1 MNRQSPHAVSLR
13 VEPDS
18 RHARIPLD
26 LDAGDGDPVSAGI
39 SLIDAGDM
47 GLAKAGELPFRGD
60 FFHAM
65 GWPSQRVFAVR
76 QMHTRRV
83 IAVGAGRGV
92 EETAREEADGL
103 VSGRESGA
111 ILTVTAADCI
121 PVFLSDPV
129 TGAYGIVHS
138 GWKGT
143 GIAGDAVRE
152 MAARFGSR
160 PADIRA
166 VIGPGIGPCCY
177 RVPEERWL
185 AFKEAFGAGA
195 VRAPDGAPVLDLI
208 RANEDV
214 LAAEGVVRITR
225 VEDCTCCTPR
235 LGSFRRQGQ
244 GFTRMLA
251 FIGPR
256 ALFHAA
262 RGC

>member
-1 MNRQSPHAVSLR
+1 MEPNSLN
-13 VEPDS
+13 
-18 RHARIPLD
+18 ALIPLD
-26 LDAGDGDPVSAGI
+26 PDAGDGDFFAAGI
-39 SLIDAGDM
+39 SLIGAGDM

-65 GWPSQRVFAVR
+65 GWPSHRVFAVR

-83 IAVGAGRGV
+83 IAVQAGLGV
-92 EETAREEADGL
+92 EETARQEADGL

-121 PVFLSDPV
+121 PVFLSDPA

-152 MAARFGSR
+152 MTALFGTR
-160 PADIRA
+160 PADVLA

-177 RVPEERWL
+177 RVPEERWR
-185 AFKEAFGAGA
+185 AFKEAFASGA
-195 VRAPDGAPVLDLI
+195 VRAPDGSPVLDLI

-214 LAAEGVVRITR
+214 LSGAGVERITR
-225 VEDCTCCTPR
+225 VADCTCCSPH

-244 GFTRMLA
+244 SFTRMLA

-256 ALFHAA
+256 SLFTAA